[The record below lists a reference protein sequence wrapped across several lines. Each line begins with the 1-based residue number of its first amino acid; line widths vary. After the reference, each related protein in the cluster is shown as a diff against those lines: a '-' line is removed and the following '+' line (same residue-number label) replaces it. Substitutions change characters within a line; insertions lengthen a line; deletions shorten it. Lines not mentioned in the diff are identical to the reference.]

1 MPSISAAQELVLHS
15 SDEEATGFIT
25 KENYKRVTFTNERF
39 TLKADFDNFVLAGE
53 LDFLGNRRTCHF
65 SEYT

>member
-1 MPSISAAQELVLHS
+1 MPSISMAQELVLYC

-25 KENYKRVTFTNERF
+25 KENYKRATFTNERF

-53 LDFLGNRRTCHF
+53 LDFLGNQRTCHF